1 MFSSIRRKPVRWACI
16 GLLVFGLCIAYP
28 TLNRT
33 IRTFFAERALV
44 ERNSE
49 WALGWLESIPEWNRN
64 GHTHLLFAKAYRRQG
79 KFDLVRKNLQ
89 TAWDRGVPVEQLERE
104 QWLAMATSGQTREA
118 ELHLRQLMLDP
129 RDDGQDICESFVAG
143 YFLNHQFSKAAP
155 LLDVWEAEFPEDPR
169 PHELRGLWFQD
180 TERWSEAAT
189 CYERALSLAPGK
201 TRIRCDLAVCLR
213 ELHEYDKAETQ
224 FLQCLQETPDD
235 SQLLI
240 QWGEWLL
247 SNGKASEAKSV
258 LQKVLNQDS
267 GNQAARFAM
276 AKTLLMDGDARQALE
291 SLQQL
296 HNEKPSDSE
305 IQYSLASALQAS
317 GMTEQAA
324 EIFKQVTAAEKK
336 LRRKQEL
343 MDSLAQDLKRSEVIY
358 EIAMISMNH
367 ESPAEGL
374 RWLQTLIDLNPRY
387 AAAHVALADYYR
399 GIGKLELEEKHRK
412 LAEALAE
419 NQSKPNESVL
429 ELKE

>member
-1 MFSSIRRKPVRWACI
+1 MRLLNLIRRKPVRWACI
-16 GLLVFGLCIAYP
+16 GLMVVGLCIAYP

-33 IRTFFAERALV
+33 IRTFFAERALR
-44 ERNSE
+44 ERNAE
-49 WALGWLESIPEWNRN
+49 LALDWLESIPEWNRV
-64 GHTHLLFAKAYRRQG
+64 GQTQVLFAKVYRRQG
-79 KFDLVRKNLQ
+79 KFDLVRENLQ

-104 QWLAMATSGQTREA
+104 QWLAMAKSGQTREA

-129 RDDGQDICESFVAG
+129 RDDGQEICESFVTG
-143 YFLNHQFSKAAP
+143 YLLNHQFAKAAS

-169 PHELRGLWFQD
+169 PHELRGLWFED

-189 CYERALSLAPGK
+189 CYQRALSLAPGR
-201 TRIRCDLAVCLR
+201 TRIRRDMAACLR
-213 ELHEYDKAETQ
+213 ELHEYDKAEIQ

-247 SNGKASEAKSV
+247 SNGKTDEAISV
-258 LQKVLNQDS
+258 LQKVLNLDS
-267 GNQAARFAM
+267 GNQDARFAM

-296 HNEKPSDSE
+296 HNEKPSDSK

-324 EIFKQVTAAEKK
+324 DMFKQVTAAEKK

-343 MDSLAQDLKRSEVIY
+343 IESLDQDRNQPDVLY

-374 RWLQTLIDLNPRY
+374 RWLQSLLDLNPRY
-387 AAAHVALADYYR
+387 VAAHVALADYYHR
-399 GIGKLELEEKHRK
+399 TGKPELEEKHRK
-412 LAEALAE
+412 LAEAFAE
-419 NQSKPNESVL
+419 TKTP
-429 ELKE
+429 